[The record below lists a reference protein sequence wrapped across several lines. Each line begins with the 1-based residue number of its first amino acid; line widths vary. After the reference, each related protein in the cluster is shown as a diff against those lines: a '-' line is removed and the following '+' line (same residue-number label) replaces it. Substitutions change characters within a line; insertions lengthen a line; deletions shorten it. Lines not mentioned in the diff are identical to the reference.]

1 MRIRDW
7 SSDVCSSDLR
17 FGEQGL
23 ASSWRTIEQE
33 AFGRPDTNAAEC
45 VGIFEGQ
52 LHSFPQPHTG
62 FIQAAD
68 VIPTH
73 IGHLHHHFTHGRRL
87 NALQCIKEILPR
99 YAQLVEH
106 LGSTRA
112 LFYIYSWH
120 NVTTRFSRCLSF
132 PFCPLAPSQST
143 GRAS

>member
-1 MRIRDW
+1 MRISDW
-7 SSDVCSSDLR
+7 SSDVCSSDL
-17 FGEQGL
+17 
-23 ASSWRTIEQE
+23 
-33 AFGRPDTNAAEC
+33 
-45 VGIFEGQ
+45 IFEGQ

-106 LGSTRA
+106 LGRNRRSEEHTSELQSLMRISYA
-112 LFYIYSWH
+112 VF
-120 NVTTRFSRCLSF
+120 CLKKKK
-132 PFCPLAPSQST
+132 QYT
-143 GRAS
+143 KTY